1 LLELLQSVSLVW
13 IWELDEGSRDF
24 LRLSWLSYVMVFFFG
39 MIVSNELEGTKL
51 KIKPS
56 LDITGSKQEGLSELQ
71 IIFVF
76 GTNHQV
82 DHHDSIFVHPLEVGR
97 V

>member
-1 LLELLQSVSLVW
+1 MLKLLQSVSL
-13 IWELDEGSRDF
+13 IWVRKLDEGCCDL
-24 LRLSWLSYVMVFFFG
+24 LRLSWFSDVMVFFFR
-39 MIVSNELEGTKL
+39 MIVSNELKGTKL

-56 LDITGSKQEGLSELQ
+56 LDIAGSKQECLSELQ

-82 DHHDSIFVHPLEVGR
+82 DHHDSIFIHPLEVG
-97 V
+97 